1 MAVQRK
7 FKWCLVLVLGTT
19 LSCADPVSEKLN
31 NPNLPKGERLFLQNC
46 ASCHGENGDL
56 GASGAANLTTSRLDK
71 SSILEIISLGKNGMP
86 SFKGVINSAS
96 EMDSLVNYVSNLQQ

>member
-1 MAVQRK
+1 
-7 FKWCLVLVLGTT
+7 LVLVLGTT

-96 EMDSLVNYVSNLQQ
+96 EMDSLVNYVSNLQR

>member
-1 MAVQRK
+1 MAVQSK
-7 FKWCLVLVLGTT
+7 FRWCLVLVLGTT

-56 GASGAANLTTSRLDK
+56 GASGAANLTTSRLEK
-71 SSILEIISLGKNGMP
+71 SSILEATMECRLLKASLRNRKRMTR
-86 SFKGVINSAS
+86 SFV
-96 EMDSLVNYVSNLQQ
+96 M